1 MECVPSLRIIFLLT
15 HLLLTFGLTWTRQPM
30 ITVALKYSERNNQSL
45 LNQYDDNFLGLIIFN
60 MVLLFVEILFLM
72 RNMYNIYNIFFVA
85 HIVLDMLA
93 SFFIFWMIMDGWDW
107 TTFIFILVF
116 CTLVPIIYDVGEL
129 ILSLIKSS
137 KLS

>member
-1 MECVPSLRIIFLLT
+1 MECVSSLRIIFLLT

-30 ITVALKYSERNNQSL
+30 INVALKYSERNNLSL
-45 LNQYDDNFLGLIIFN
+45 VNQYDDKFLGLIIFN
-60 MVLLFVEILFLM
+60 MVLLFLEILFLM
-72 RNMYNIYNIFFVA
+72 RNMYNVYNIFFVA

-93 SFFIFWMIMDGWDW
+93 SFFIFWMIMDGWEW

-116 CTLVPIIYDVGEL
+116 CTLVPVIYDVGEL
-129 ILSLIKSS
+129 LLSLIKSS